1 MTMEGSERYYAGRV
15 NQELELASRASEP
28 LVKAAHLNAAARYAT
43 LRERSEDASVA
54 SNRGSAPGASV
65 GPPCAPAPRADCHDP
80 DLLLPGQQR
89 QKRS

>member
-28 LVKAAHLNAAARYAT
+28 VVKAVHLNAAARYAT

-54 SNRGSAPGASV
+54 SNGGSAAGASV
-65 GPPCAPAPRADCHDP
+65 GPPCSPAPRADCNDP
-80 DLLLPGQQR
+80 ALLLPGRRR
-89 QKRS
+89 QERS